1 MEATQLIAMLRR
13 RAWSIVRFTLIA
25 GVAVGVVSYL
35 RTPVYRA
42 SAQVLLRP
50 NDPSETLGTSSD
62 TQPVTGTDSGRYANS
77 EAAIVQS
84 PAVADAA
91 APNVAGGWSP
101 TTLLD
106 HLSVSV
112 DPNSNV
118 LTIDCTSTDPTQAQQ
133 CADKVADAYLTNRTQ
148 YQVATLEKA
157 ISGLQSSL
165 TALEQQINTYTKQI
179 GDGGGDAVP
188 SAITGPNNPTSS
200 PATTP
205 STAPKSPAQGGPT
218 ASGDTSDQTL
228 LDARFAAE
236 TQYQQTFTQLQSL
249 QVEKTLQRG
258 DAELVSDAKL
268 PQTPI
273 SPKPFRDAALGAIVG
288 LLLGVGVSFLR
299 EQLDDKVHNA
309 EELERL
315 AGVPVLAQI
324 PLDADVA
331 AHPETLA
338 ASARPVGQ
346 FAESIR
352 SLRTSLQFMGVDE
365 PVRSVMV
372 TSAVP
377 GDGKTAVAANLGAVY
392 AQAGLTTVLV
402 SADMRRP
409 RLDSMFR
416 EIELGPGLSGML
428 TEIAAT
434 YRQQRHGQTNGYG
447 NGNGAVSGAGDTI
460 GLIDDAVMEPLVR
473 AHLVPTEVPNLS
485 VLPAGLRAPNPAEVL
500 GSRWMREVMAY
511 LGRVFDVIVIDSSPT
526 LAVTDAVV
534 LSTLVDGVV
543 LVVPSNEVS
552 RGDVQRAI
560 KTLDAVDARVLGTV
574 LNRSSDVARQYYY
587 YGYHAR
593 PADVKPAWRR
603 KGRAARRKAQSEETL
618 TV

>member
-1 MEATQLIAMLRR
+1 
-13 RAWSIVRFTLIA
+13 
-25 GVAVGVVSYL
+25 
-35 RTPVYRA
+35 
-42 SAQVLLRP
+42 
-50 NDPSETLGTSSD
+50 
-62 TQPVTGTDSGRYANS
+62 
-77 EAAIVQS
+77 
-84 PAVADAA
+84 
-91 APNVAGGWSP
+91 
-101 TTLLD
+101 
-106 HLSVSV
+106 
-112 DPNSNV
+112 
-118 LTIDCTSTDPTQAQQ
+118 CTSTDPTQAQQ
-133 CADKVADAYLTNRTQ
+133 CANKVAHAYLANRTQ
-148 YQVATLEKA
+148 YQVATLEQA
-157 ISGLQSSL
+157 ITGLQSQLS
-165 TALEQQINTYTKQI
+165 ALEVQINSYTKQI
-179 GDGGGDAVP
+179 GDGGGDTQP
-188 SAITGPNNPTSS
+188 SAITGPANPTSS

-205 STAPKSPAQGGPT
+205 STAPKSPAQGPT

-268 PQTPI
+268 PETPI
-273 SPKPFRDAALGAIVG
+273 SPKPFRDAALGAIAG

-315 AGVPVLAQI
+315 GGVPVLTQI
-324 PLDADVA
+324 PLDPDVA
-331 AHPETLA
+331 AHPESLA

-346 FAESIR
+346 FAESVR
-352 SLRTSLQFMGVDE
+352 ALRTSLQFMGVDE

-377 GDGKTAVAANLGAVY
+377 GDGKTAVAANLGVVY

-409 RLDSMFR
+409 RLDSMFP

-434 YRQQRHGQTNGYG
+434 YRQQRHDPHNGYG
-447 NGNGAVSGAGDTI
+447 SSNSNGSGSAGGDGERT
-460 GLIDDAVMEPLVR
+460 GLLDDALMEPVVR
-473 AHLVPTEVPNLS
+473 AHLVPTTVPNLT

-543 LVVPSNEVS
+543 LVVPANEVS

-560 KTLDAVDARVLGTV
+560 KTLDSVDARVLGTV

-603 KGRAARRKAQSEETL
+603 RDRNGRGSKASDESL
-618 TV
+618 TI